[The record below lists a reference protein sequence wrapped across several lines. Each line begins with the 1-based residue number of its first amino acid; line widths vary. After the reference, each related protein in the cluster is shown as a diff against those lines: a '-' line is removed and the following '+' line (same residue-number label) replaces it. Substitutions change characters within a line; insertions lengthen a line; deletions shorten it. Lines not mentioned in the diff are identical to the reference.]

1 MAGYGKSK
9 GGGSDYKGSYR
20 GGKAAKSALMII
32 IGGKKKKK
40 GDDDD
45 DYSDK
50 EDRLADLKKR
60 LKRRR
65 R

>member
-1 MAGYGKSK
+1 MPGYHKGSGK
-9 GGGSDYKGSYR
+9 SDYKGSYR
-20 GGKAAKSALMII
+20 GGRGAKAALMIV
-32 IGGKKKKK
+32 IGGKKKK

-45 DYSDK
+45 DYGDREDK
-50 EDRLADLKKR
+50 LADLKKR